1 MKSVIFIFLASA
13 IFSCI
18 SKNDHQNLLAIPDFE
33 FSIPR
38 DSIPKK
44 GFIKLNVP
52 ISIAN
57 KSADTL
63 YLLSSS
69 CYGPEL
75 IASDTSK
82 FNFLILT
89 ECEPDWFVVKKIVP
103 HSNLNFVS
111 SIHNI
116 NADDSINIGVRFMN
130 SDHTN
135 FDKLSYSEIIENSKI
150 YWTTIK
156 L

>member
-1 MKSVIFIFLASA
+1 MKSVIFILLTSV
-13 IFSCI
+13 IFSCR
-18 SKNDHQNLLAIPDFE
+18 SKKDHQKLLAIPEFE

-44 GFIKLNVP
+44 GFIKYNVP

-57 KSADTL
+57 KSADTI
-63 YLLSSS
+63 YLLSSN

-82 FNFLILT
+82 FNFLFLT
-89 ECEPDWFVVKKIVP
+89 ECDPDWFVVKKIVP
-103 HSNLNFVS
+103 NATLTFVS

-116 NADDSINIGVRFMN
+116 NADDSINIGARFMKTN
-130 SDHTN
+130 YVN
-135 FDKLSYSEIIENSKI
+135 FDKLSYSEMIENSKI